1 MSKYDYDYLAHQ
13 IYSIK
18 IFNNLSEGY
27 LISKSWLKKW
37 KDYVKFDNFK
47 YKNDFYSIKTY
58 LNSVQL
64 GKHPGKITNKDIFV
78 DSLFTKDKLI
88 IFNSYEIIYDKYW
101 AYFNNMYKCD
111 ESMQIQKNE
120 LKNKLGFK
128 LEIRLNNTKIV
139 TFYNN
144 NKLKDAFDKKLND
157 NLKNEL
163 INSIKNDIFL
173 YINSKKQVN
182 SNINIQINFDYS
194 KYIIVS
200 TVSNNYQNNNISND
214 IYETIHKDYQY
225 YKTMQLKNNEKCYII
240 PKEWVNEWQKE
251 ITSKMF
257 GSKLSFNNID
267 FNVYKIYIDFDSF
280 LNDGDT
286 NNYIYDIDKCELID
300 EKLWKNFKQLFHA
313 TKEVS
318 LIFSNEALKYK
329 KTKIS
334 IEKDNNDNY
343 ECEAYFQWKTNN
355 DFLIEI
361 IKIINS
367 AKSNKIKEEII
378 NKFNLII
385 PIKREQIT
393 IKKILSN
400 EVFLRFQNNI
410 INSKYKEQIILFYEN
425 EKLNDEPQ
433 NKQLKSEMF
442 IINKNWIEKWKNIIN
457 YKQYKNI
464 LDQQFDNFKKYQ
476 QINNL
481 SYPSQK
487 LNIPIMN
494 NKDLLIDI
502 NSYLNDG
509 NIENDENYIINEEN
523 KDYKFIFVNS
533 KLWEEFKEYCDG
545 FHIKKSIYEKNKKKK
560 KIDLHFFYQNSG
572 GYYTTYIYIEE
583 KLMKNELDF
592 KLKVIEYLNSPKNSF
607 SKEIKIKL
615 NYYNK
620 FDLEQ
625 FVFNGNFDQG
635 FYIYFVQNGINNVN
649 SNQITTFNNSVEK
662 ENERNYDLNYNITN
676 PIYKVGLNNL
686 GATCFMNAVLQSF
699 SNIIPLGKYFYN
711 KEYINHRI
719 NNCPISK
726 ALTTVI
732 QNLWNNKIERYSP
745 TEFKEIIGR
754 YNSDFL
760 NNEPNDSRE
769 LIQYLLEALHEEL
782 NISNGEYPYEED
794 EDDTNWKKKF
804 KFEKDS
810 FSYENN
816 SIISKLFYGIIGT
829 ETFCYKC
836 KQKTYVFDHFSILSL
851 PILESSIKN
860 NRINI
865 NQMFED
871 YEKKIEMTGSN
882 QNYCSKCEKYN
893 NAYCQTFFY
902 EMPQFLIIHPA
913 RKSKGIRFNA
923 EIIFNEKDLNN
934 LNATLNVT
942 QFISEN
948 MKENNVSYQL
958 IGIIYHYGITGYGGH
973 NIAFCKKGNFWY
985 ECNDSIVE
993 KMKKNDI
1000 SGKGIIVFIFKKNS

>member
-1 MSKYDYDYLAHQ
+1 MMER
-13 IYSIK
+13 
-18 IFNNLSEGY
+18 N
-27 LISKSWLKKW
+27 
-37 KDYVKFDNFK
+37 
-47 YKNDFYSIKTY
+47 
-58 LNSVQL
+58 
-64 GKHPGKITNKDIFV
+64 
-78 DSLFTKDKLI
+78 
-88 IFNSYEIIYDKYW
+88 
-101 AYFNNMYKCD
+101 
-111 ESMQIQKNE
+111 
-120 LKNKLGFK
+120 
-128 LEIRLNNTKIV
+128 
-139 TFYNN
+139 
-144 NKLKDAFDKKLND
+144 
-157 NLKNEL
+157 
-163 INSIKNDIFL
+163 
-173 YINSKKQVN
+173 
-182 SNINIQINFDYS
+182 
-194 KYIIVS
+194 
-200 TVSNNYQNNNISND
+200 QNNNLFNSFKKNLKVIIIISLTS
-214 IYETIHKDYQY
+214 IICIKFGLLFFLIIPSLSLTIKNLMGNKKNKYIQTFSYWFLFCLLQLLEMIFMKKNSFLYQY
-225 YKTMQLKNNEKCYII
+225 YFFI
-240 PKEWVNEWQKE
+240 
-251 ITSKMF
+251 
-257 GSKLSFNNID
+257 
-267 FNVYKIYIDFDSF
+267 KISF
-280 LNDGDT
+280 LTWCYLPQTEGASLIY
-286 NNYIYDIDKCELID
+286 NYI
-300 EKLWKNFKQLFHA
+300 FK
-313 TKEVS
+313 
-318 LIFSNEALKYK
+318 
-329 KTKIS
+329 
-334 IEKDNNDNY
+334 
-343 ECEAYFQWKTNN
+343 
-355 DFLIEI
+355 
-361 IKIINS
+361 
-367 AKSNKIKEEII
+367 
-378 NKFNLII
+378 
-385 PIKREQIT
+385 
-393 IKKILSN
+393 KKIN
-400 EVFLRFQNNI
+400 
-410 INSKYKEQIILFYEN
+410 
-425 EKLNDEPQ
+425 
-433 NKQLKSEMF
+433 
-442 IINKNWIEKWKNIIN
+442 
-457 YKQYKNI
+457 KNI
-464 LDQQFDNFKKYQ
+464 LDD
-476 QINNL
+476 
-481 SYPSQK
+481 
-487 LNIPIMN
+487 
-494 NKDLLIDI
+494 
-502 NSYLNDG
+502 
-509 NIENDENYIINEEN
+509 
-523 KDYKFIFVNS
+523 
-533 KLWEEFKEYCDG
+533 
-545 FHIKKSIYEKNKKKK
+545 
-560 KIDLHFFYQNSG
+560 
-572 GYYTTYIYIEE
+572 
-583 KLMKNELDF
+583 
-592 KLKVIEYLNSPKNSF
+592 SF
-607 SKEIKIKL
+607 GL
-615 NYYNK
+615 
-620 FDLEQ
+620 
-625 FVFNGNFDQG
+625 
-635 FYIYFVQNGINNVN
+635 
-649 SNQITTFNNSVEK
+649 
-662 ENERNYDLNYNITN
+662 
-676 PIYKVGLNNL
+676 VGLNNL

-782 NISNGEYPYEED
+782 NISKGEYPYEED

-985 ECNDSIVE
+985 ECNDSKVE